1 MKKVQKTNKEKM
13 RIEKVLKKEGDKLGV
28 KWKGYDNTFNNWI
41 SKKYLV

>member
-13 RIEKVLKKEGDKLGV
+13 RIEKVLKREGDKLCV
-28 KWKGYDNTFNNWI
+28 KLKGYDNTSNNWI